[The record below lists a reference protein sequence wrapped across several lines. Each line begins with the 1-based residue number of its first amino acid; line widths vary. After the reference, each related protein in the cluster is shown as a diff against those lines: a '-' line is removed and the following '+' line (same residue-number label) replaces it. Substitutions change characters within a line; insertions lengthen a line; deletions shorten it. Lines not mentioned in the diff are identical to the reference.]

1 MTHIFTYS
9 FIDFIANVTSYL
21 FAIYLIVL
29 FAYRNFP
36 IIDLMHMLMPV
47 AKVYRVNETENM
59 GISKLK
65 AQLKNLVSE
74 K

>member
-1 MTHIFTYS
+1 
-9 FIDFIANVTSYL
+9 L

-29 FAYRNFP
+29 FSYRNFP
-36 IIDLMHMLMPV
+36 IFNIMQMLMPV